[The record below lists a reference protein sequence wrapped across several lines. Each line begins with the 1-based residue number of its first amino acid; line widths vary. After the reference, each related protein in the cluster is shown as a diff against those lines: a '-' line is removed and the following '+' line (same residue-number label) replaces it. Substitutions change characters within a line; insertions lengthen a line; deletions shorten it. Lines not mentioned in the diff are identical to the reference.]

1 MNKKKFKVS
10 HSEVHVGT
18 TVLWLM
24 CLMRTVRVL
33 KERHKTGRIPRLNE
47 ILQVSLWQEK
57 VKVQF
62 GVDGTELRS
71 LDVKYNYVR
80 I

>member
-47 ILQVSLWQEK
+47 ILQVSL
-57 VKVQF
+57 
-62 GVDGTELRS
+62 
-71 LDVKYNYVR
+71 
-80 I
+80 